1 MEQKKGG
8 IYMKELLSKL
18 FVKAVNVNIKSETEA
33 ACAFWG
39 YQPKMPESA
48 KKFKKNGKK

>member
-1 MEQKKGG
+1 
-8 IYMKELLSKL
+8 MKELLSRL
-18 FVKAVNVNIKSETEA
+18 LVKTVNENIKSETEA

-48 KKFKKNGKK
+48 KKFKKNVKK